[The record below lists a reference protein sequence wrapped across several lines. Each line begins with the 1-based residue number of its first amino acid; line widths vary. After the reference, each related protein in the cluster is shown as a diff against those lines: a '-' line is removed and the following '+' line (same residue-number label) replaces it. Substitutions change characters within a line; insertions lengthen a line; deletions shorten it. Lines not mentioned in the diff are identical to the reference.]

1 MTGVRET
8 LKEIVRLSTDV
19 QQHGGRGAAWP
30 FASRVQVLAS
40 QALAALSSA
49 PAPEQEPEILPN
61 GVNLTIVGQAY
72 GWTFDN
78 EGHVL
83 ALIAG
88 DGGFEKCGIQ
98 FDEETREVLADYEQA
113 EADLATLQAHEQL
126 KQDVAD
132 GAAREVRLLDA
143 AVLRHKLAAAEA
155 RVTALEQERDEFRAE
170 MTARIE
176 QMMDEHQAESIG
188 LLERL
193 EQAQAEITRF
203 QQALKDYGRHT
214 SKCDTVTQWP
224 GGWGG
229 EWPFRAPPPCTCGF
243 GAFDRLLEG
252 R

>member
-1 MTGVRET
+1 MTDVRET
-8 LKEIVRLSTDV
+8 LEEIVRLSTDV

-143 AVLRHKLAAAEA
+143 AVLRHKLAAAAA
-155 RVTALEQERDEFRAE
+155 RVTALEQERDRL
-170 MTARIE
+170 
-176 QMMDEHQAESIG
+176 QDELDHEHELCVSAGE
-188 LLERL
+188 
-193 EQAQAEITRF
+193 EITRL